1 MNGDIYL
8 YLSTPALPFE
18 PDYYETFSTLCDV
31 LIDAYQRVLGLVGA
45 PDSCNQLVYEAFMK
59 ADTKVKKV
67 VVTGVVKEFEEA
79 CKAAVK
85 REIGGLGKEILGGLL

>member
-1 MNGDIYL
+1 
-8 YLSTPALPFE
+8 
-18 PDYYETFSTLCDV
+18 
-31 LIDAYQRVLGLVGA
+31 
-45 PDSCNQLVYEAFMK
+45 MK